1 MKKTSDTAIL
11 TTGWMELKK
20 KNTRTYNY
28 QFNKFKRY
36 TKENTCSIQAQV
48 RDIMM
53 DTLDVLVQEFKL
65 YIKVESSTGDYGPG
79 SSVTFTANPNE
90 HYNFLNWVDQSSGET
105 YTDNQLTLQVEGD
118 LSLEAV
124 FERI

>member
-1 MKKTSDTAIL
+1 MKKIIL
-11 TTGWMELKK
+11 LLSLLFFASTCKK
-20 KNTRTYNY
+20 DNPVY
-28 QFNKFKRY
+28 
-36 TKENTCSIQAQV
+36 
-48 RDIMM
+48 
-53 DTLDVLVQEFKL
+53 LVNA
-65 YIKVESSTGDYGPG
+65 SADSTQGEVIYSAGDYGPG

-124 FERI
+124 FKRI